1 MRFLKNNFNLK
12 CPLVVGNGDAI
23 AFYYPLD
30 DRFLIAS
37 VIIIDFSRN
46 AQWYMFLTRWRNYSQ
61 K

>member
-46 AQWYMFLTRWRNYSQ
+46 AQWYMFLTRWRN
-61 K
+61 